1 MNLAQELE
9 RLDQLR
15 VSGSL
20 SNAEFQAAKEKL
32 LGRETQPP
40 FKISDSTIYG
50 IDERTYCTL
59 MHASQLLVF
68 SAVGIVVPVLMWI
81 LGKDKSDM
89 VNRHGNR
96 MMNWIIS
103 GFIYAI
109 VSGILMFVVIGI
121 PMAIA
126 VAIMSFVFP
135 ILAAIKANSGEIW
148 SYPLSIKF
156 LPEV

>member
-1 MNLAQELE
+1 MNFTQELE

-15 VSGSL
+15 VNGSL
-20 SNAEFQAAKEKL
+20 SELEFQTAKEKL
-32 LGRETQPP
+32 LGREAKPP
-40 FKISDSTIYG
+40 LKNSGSTIYG

-68 SAVGIVVPVLMWI
+68 SAVGIIVPIVMWI

-89 VNRHGNR
+89 VDRHGNR
-96 MMNWIIS
+96 MMNWIVS
-103 GFIYAI
+103 GFIYAV
-109 VSGILMFVVIGI
+109 VSFILTFVLIGI

-126 VAIMSFVFP
+126 VAVMSILYP
-135 ILAAIKANSGEIW
+135 ILAAIKANSGKAW